1 MPERERSSRPPSSS
15 SSRAR
20 AAPKR
25 APTEVGIDIDTD
37 TDAGDEGSEM
47 APWPRS
53 TPPPA
58 PARASPTR
66 SGTLRWGDFAR
77 AFAERPPSSS
87 PVRGGT
93 LKWGE
98 LSAAAARA
106 ERLSSARKSPVRGG
120 TLKWEDLMAQLPPV
134 LAPPGPIAAARPPS
148 ARPGPALPARDAF
161 EGLNLDDALAP
172 LLCAGLV
179 RRGGRSVARRR
190 GHDDRREPSDPP
202 LKSEIASAPRDLA
215 SAIQEALDDDDDE
228 G

>member
-1 MPERERSSRPPSSS
+1 MSERERSSRPPSPSCAPS
-15 SSRAR
+15 
-20 AAPKR
+20 APKR
-25 APTEVGIDIDTD
+25 APSEIGLDL
-37 TDAGDEGSEM
+37 DADDDRGM

-58 PARASPTR
+58 LSRASPTR

-106 ERLSSARKSPVRGG
+106 ERLASARKSPVRGG

-134 LAPPGPIAAARPPS
+134 LAVPPPLPPIVAA
-148 ARPGPALPARDAF
+148 PAVAPRRDAF
-161 EGLNLDDALAP
+161 DSLNLDEALAP

-179 RRGGRSVARRR
+179 RRSGRNVARRR
-190 GHDDRREPSDPP
+190 GHDDRRDPSEPPP
-202 LKSEIASAPRDLA
+202 TREIAARGRDLA
-215 SAIQEALDDDDDE
+215 SAIQEALDDDE

>member
-1 MPERERSSRPPSSS
+1 MSERERSSRPPSSTPRAQS
-15 SSRAR
+15 S
-20 AAPKR
+20 PKR
-25 APTEVGIDIDTD
+25 APTEIGLAIDADD
-37 TDAGDEGSEM
+37 DDRGM

-58 PARASPTR
+58 PSRASPTR

-77 AFAERPPSSS
+77 AFAERPQSSS

-98 LSAAAARA
+98 LTAAAARA
-106 ERLSSARKSPVRGG
+106 ERLASARKSPVRGG

-134 LAPPGPIAAARPPS
+134 LAPPALQPIAPAVRAEIAPS
-148 ARPGPALPARDAF
+148 RDAF
-161 EGLNLDDALAP
+161 ESLSLDEALAP

-179 RRGGRSVARRR
+179 RRSGRNVARRR
-190 GHDDRREPSDPP
+190 GVDDRRDPSEPPT
-202 LKSEIASAPRDLA
+202 KRENAANPRDLA
-215 SAIQEALDDDDDE
+215 SAIQEALEDDE